1 MGNRTIK
8 EIHLKT
14 NITLESI
21 TPLKSGKVP
30 TVMTVAGSDSS
41 GGAGI
46 EADIKTITEH
56 HCYALTAISTLTA
69 QNTTG
74 VKDVISTTGS
84 MIGNIL
90 DENFADIQIDSI
102 KTGLLTD
109 VSIPE
114 LKKAIVKYSY
124 NGNLVVDPVMV
135 STSGFDFVSSN
146 FLNLLIGT
154 LSPYITVI
162 TPNLIEAK
170 AIINTLSGKKVY
182 DENPLATLDDMFTM
196 CKSIYDLTGIKNILV
211 KGGHQKWGYD
221 EHLLT
226 DILYVSDTNT
236 YVTFYSEMQT
246 SKNTHGTGCTL
257 SSAIASNLASG
268 LSMINSI
275 ANGIVYVQQGI
286 KTAPSLG
293 HGHGPLNHIQ
303 NFQKFNYET
312 LIQDGFVLPFPK
324 GKALEFLCNH
334 SQIKKYWQEYTN
346 HEFMKQVKNF
356 QLPFSKFTEFVEQN
370 VVYLRNYAHII
381 LYMGTKLSNEDDLFI
396 EGDRLKTIST
406 EIKKYKTILK
416 KLGYS
421 DEKINN
427 ITPSPVCQEYIDSL
441 LNIAKD
447 CGDLFD
453 ISLSLA
459 PCFHGYYIA
468 CVNASKLNHII
479 DCENDLQKE
488 IFEDWIEQNL
498 SDWYKTAC
506 EDSEVQLNR
515 TFEKNCLSNIKLQ
528 RAIEI
533 FKMFTILEIKF
544 LDEYL

>member
-1 MGNRTIK
+1 MSDRNIK
-8 EIHLKT
+8 EIDLNTSVK
-14 NITLESI
+14 LESI
-21 TPLKSGKVP
+21 TPLKNGKVP

-69 QNTTG
+69 QNTNG
-74 VKDVISTTGS
+74 VKDVIPTTEN

-90 DENFADIQIDSI
+90 DENLSDIQIDCI

-109 VSIPE
+109 ASIKE
-114 LKKAIVKYSY
+114 LKKAVIKYSY

-135 STSGFDFVSSN
+135 STSGFDFVSN
-146 FLNLLIGT
+146 DFLNLLIGT
-154 LSPYITVI
+154 LAPHITVI

-170 AIINTLSGKKVY
+170 AIINTLSENKIY
-182 DENPLATLDDMFTM
+182 DENPLATLDDMFIM
-196 CKSIYDLTGIKNILV
+196 CKSIYDLTGIKNVLV

-221 EHLLT
+221 EHLLIDT
-226 DILYVSDTNT
+226 LYVSETNT
-236 YVTFYSEMQT
+236 CVAFYSEMLS

-286 KTAPSLG
+286 RTAPSIG
-293 HGHGPLNHIQ
+293 HGHGPLNHLQ
-303 NFQKFNYET
+303 NFQRFNYET
-312 LIQDGFVLPFPK
+312 LIQDKFVLPFPT

-334 SQIKKYWQEYTN
+334 PQIKEYWQKYTN
-346 HEFMKQVKNF
+346 HEFMKQIKNF
-356 QLPFSKFTEFVEQN
+356 KLSFSKFIEFVEQN
-370 VVYLRNYAHII
+370 VVYLTNYAHVI
-381 LYMGTKLSNEDDLFI
+381 LYMGTKLSNEDDFLM
-396 EGDRLKTIST
+396 EGDRLKTISI

-416 KLGYS
+416 KFGYT
-421 DEKINN
+421 DQKINN
-427 ITPSPVCQEYIDSL
+427 ITASPVCQEYMNSL

-453 ISLSLA
+453 ISISLA
-459 PCFHGYYIA
+459 PCFHGYYLA
-468 CVNASKLNHII
+468 CLNASKLDEIVI
-479 DCENDLQKE
+479 CDNDLQKE
-488 IFEDWIEQNL
+488 IFENWVEQNL
-498 SDWYKTAC
+498 SDWYKNAC
-506 EDSEVQLNR
+506 VDSEVKLNK
-515 TFEKNCLSNIKLQ
+515 TFEQNCLSNTKLE
-528 RAIEI
+528 RAVEI

-544 LDEYL
+544 LNEYL